1 MKTVAAVQTE
11 LGGTL
16 LLEEIDLPDPG
27 PDQVTVKLYSSGV
40 CHSQL
45 HQMHNHSLG
54 RPLLLGHE
62 GTGVVTRTG
71 SNVTHVKEG
80 DQCIVTWVP
89 RTPVRGPMT
98 RELTG
103 ATFKGQAAHGSVY
116 TWARDVQTSKEL
128 VVPIPKEHPRDLSC
142 IVGCAVLTGAGAV
155 LHTARVRPGELV
167 AVFGVGGVGLSA
179 IRAAAISE
187 AYPIIAVDLSD
198 EKLAFARS
206 FGATHTVNASGNV
219 DPVEVIHDLT
229 RGGVDY
235 AFDAIGT
242 QRTIE
247 QILRATRPGGI
258 GADNFGGTAVLVGIP
273 QEKVTHRSGP
283 VRLRPAALSRQP
295 RRQLSGQGF
304 SHVSALARRRE
315 NSRWTSCHP
324 ALRAGADQRGLPR
337 PARRRNPRPRDTG
350 ILISGSIQSHGNELC
365 RSSEAI
371 AVRTTASLRSTWTH
385 TRRRE

>member
-11 LGGTL
+11 IGGKL

-71 SNVTHVKEG
+71 SNVTHVKDG

-128 VVPIPKEHPRDLSC
+128 VVPIPKDHPRDLSC

-155 LHTARVRPGELV
+155 LHTARVRPGESV

-179 IRAAAISE
+179 IRAAAILGGLSHHCRRPQRRE
-187 AYPIIAVDLSD
+187 A
-198 EKLAFARS
+198 R
-206 FGATHTVNASGNV
+206 
-219 DPVEVIHDLT
+219 
-229 RGGVDY
+229 
-235 AFDAIGT
+235 
-242 QRTIE
+242 
-247 QILRATRPGGI
+247 LRALVRRDAHGQCLGQCRSGGGHPRPHQGRRRLRVRCDRHAAHHR
-258 GADNFGGTAVLVGIP
+258 ADPARHASRRHRRQQFRRHGRARRHPAGEGDD
-273 QEKVTHRSGP
+273 RSGP
-283 VRLRPAALSRQP
+283 VRLRPAPLPRQP
-295 RRQLSGQGF
+295 RRQLSGQGL
-304 SHVSALARRRE
+304 SHVSALAPGGKI
-315 NSRWTSCHP
+315 P
-324 ALRAGADQRGLPR
+324 AG
-337 PARRRNPRPRDTG
+337 PA
-350 ILISGSIQSHGNELC
+350 
-365 RSSEAI
+365 
-371 AVRTTASLRSTWTH
+371 
-385 TRRRE
+385 